1 MKNNFTKLI
10 IPAIAVII
18 LLAATM
24 MKQCGAS
31 QQTASVQSSAV
42 QQNEAQ
48 QPGQTQAGAV
58 LQQAAVKVTEDGK
71 YTSKEEVAAYINE
84 FNHLPDN
91 YITKTKAKK
100 LGWNQDEESLSD
112 VLPGM
117 SIGGGPFN
125 NSEGL
130 LPEEAGRKYKE
141 CDIDYKSGPRNGKR
155 IVYSN
160 DGLIYYT
167 GDHYETFERLY

>member
-10 IPAIAVII
+10 IPAIVVII

-71 YTSKEEVAAYINE
+71 YTSKEEVAAYE
-84 FNHLPDN
+84 AMREDQL
-91 YITKTKAKK
+91 A
-100 LGWNQDEESLSD
+100 LGICRGLSL
-112 VLPGM
+112 
-117 SIGGGPFN
+117 
-125 NSEGL
+125 
-130 LPEEAGRKYKE
+130 
-141 CDIDYKSGPRNGKR
+141 
-155 IVYSN
+155 
-160 DGLIYYT
+160 
-167 GDHYETFERLY
+167 